1 MRAAVVRRA
10 IEEHVG
16 YKLCAT
22 HLGDQDRLAPVSDPD
37 LGFIHRWEP
46 ADEQGRGTTLL
57 VLHGTGGNENDLVP
71 LARELL
77 PEAAILSP
85 RGKVEERGMPR
96 FFRRLA
102 EGVFDL
108 EDLAVRTD
116 ELTRFVDDAAATYG
130 FDRDKVIVLGFSNG
144 ANIAAS
150 ILLRRGAVLKG
161 GLLFSPMLPFEPEAM
176 PDLAKVSVFVGAGL
190 ADTLIPPDQAR
201 RLVDTL
207 RGAGA
212 NVIDYW
218 HPAGHTITHEELR
231 SAKAWLKT
239 YAVG

>member
-1 MRAAVVRRA
+1 M
-10 IEEHVG
+10 
-16 YKLCAT
+16 
-22 HLGDQDRLAPVSDPD
+22 SNPD

-46 ADEQGRGTTLL
+46 AGEDGPGTTLL

-77 PEAAILSP
+77 PTAAILSP
-85 RGKVEERGMPR
+85 RGNVVERGMPR

-116 ELTRFVDDAAATYG
+116 ALAQFIDDAATTYG
-130 FDRDKVIVLGFSNG
+130 FDRDRVIALGFSNG

-150 ILLRRGAVLKG
+150 MLLRRGPVLRG
-161 GLLFSPMLPFEPEAM
+161 ALLLSPMLPFEPQTI
-176 PDLAKVSVFVGAGL
+176 PDLSSVSVFIGAGT
-190 ADTLIPPDQAR
+190 ADTVISPDQAR
-201 RLVDTL
+201 RLVEAL

-212 NVIDYW
+212 SVTDYW

-231 SAKAWLKT
+231 SAKAWLRT
-239 YAVG
+239 NADG

>member
-1 MRAAVVRRA
+1 MPN
-10 IEEHVG
+10 
-16 YKLCAT
+16 
-22 HLGDQDRLAPVSDPD
+22 QD

-46 ADEQGRGTTLL
+46 AADSARATTLL

-77 PEAAILSP
+77 PDAAILSP

-108 EDLAVRTD
+108 EDLALRTD
-116 ELTRFVDDAAATYG
+116 ELARFVDDASSAYG
-130 FDRDKVIVLGFSNG
+130 FDRDQVIALGFSNG

-150 ILLRRGAVLKG
+150 MLLRLGAVLQG
-161 GLLFSPMLPFEPEAM
+161 AMLLSPMLPFAPEKT
-176 PDLAKVSVFVGAGL
+176 PDLSSVALFVGAGT
-190 ADTLIPPDQAR
+190 ADTIIPPAQAR
-201 RLVDTL
+201 SLVETL

-212 NVIDYW
+212 QVTDYW

-231 SAKAWLKT
+231 SARAWLRT
-239 YAVG
+239 QTEA

>member
-1 MRAAVVRRA
+1 MPN
-10 IEEHVG
+10 
-16 YKLCAT
+16 
-22 HLGDQDRLAPVSDPD
+22 QD

-46 ADEQGRGTTLL
+46 AVDSARATTLL

-77 PEAAILSP
+77 PDAAILSP

-108 EDLAVRTD
+108 EDLALRTD
-116 ELTRFVDDAAATYG
+116 ELARFVDDASSAYG
-130 FDRDKVIVLGFSNG
+130 FDRDQVIALGFSNG

-150 ILLRRGAVLKG
+150 MLLRLGAVLQG
-161 GLLFSPMLPFEPEAM
+161 AMLLSPMLPFAPEKT
-176 PDLAKVSVFVGAGL
+176 PDLSSVALFVGAGT
-190 ADTLIPPDQAR
+190 ADTIIPPAQAR
-201 RLVDTL
+201 SLVETL

-212 NVIDYW
+212 QVTDYW

-231 SAKAWLKT
+231 SARAWLRT
-239 YAVG
+239 QTEA

>member
-1 MRAAVVRRA
+1 MSE
-10 IEEHVG
+10 I
-16 YKLCAT
+16 
-22 HLGDQDRLAPVSDPD
+22 D

-46 ADEQGRGTTLL
+46 AGERGSGATLL

-71 LARELL
+71 MARELL
-77 PEAAILSP
+77 PDAAILSP

-102 EGVFDL
+102 QGVFDL

-116 ELTRFVDDAAATYG
+116 ELSRFIDDAAKTYS
-130 FDRDKVIVLGFSNG
+130 FDREKVFALGFSNG

-150 ILLRRGAVLKG
+150 LLLRRGAVFKG
-161 GLLFSPMLPFEPEAM
+161 GVLLSPMLPFEPETT
-176 PDLAKVSVFVGAGL
+176 PDLSSVNLFVGAGT
-190 ADTLIPPDQAR
+190 ADTMIPADQTRLLIEALR
-201 RLVDTL
+201 R
-207 RGAGA
+207 AGA
-212 NVIDYW
+212 RVTDYW

-239 YAVG
+239 YVT